1 MASTNIRIESAYYGD
16 EKSFANI
23 TSSFLNK
30 VIGGVI
36 DVTANG
42 DLKPTFEAAP
52 ETKLTTQDEATIRD
66 DAIRACGGEADQ
78 KCIEATKLKL
88 SQEALKE
95 KERTDLGKSVM
106 KGDRLTV
113 NIIDG
118 ENKRRT
124 LITPAGQKFK
134 LENVTGSKV
143 DRGMGLPT
151 LEQTQQR
158 LILIATTIVASFAWV
173 FSIVATYAVFMREYK
188 PSDPTTDPYRIVAYV
203 TAAIAAVFPGA
214 GIVILLGWF
223 GFQSFLKEY
232 LTGRQ

>member
-1 MASTNIRIESAYYGD
+1 MAGTVFIESAYYGD

-36 DVTANG
+36 DVTANS

-52 ETKLTTQDEATIRD
+52 ETTLDSKDERRIRD

-78 KCIEATKLKL
+78 KCIEATRLKL
-88 SQEALKE
+88 AQQALQE

-113 NIIDG
+113 NIVDEKG
-118 ENKRRT
+118 KRKT
-124 LITPAGQKFK
+124 LVTPAGQKFK
-134 LENVTGSKV
+134 IENVTGGKRS
-143 DRGMGLPT
+143 DGMALPT

-158 LILIATTIVASFAWV
+158 FITLVTTIVAAFVWV
-173 FSIVATYAVFMREYK
+173 FSIVASYAVFMREYN
-188 PSDPTTDPYRIVAYV
+188 PAVPTTDPYRIIAYV
-203 TAAIAAVFPGA
+203 TAGIAAIFPGA
-214 GIVILLGWF
+214 GIVILILWF
-223 GFQSFLKEY
+223 GFQSFIREY
-232 LTGRQ
+232 ITR